1 MRKKINF
8 PLNTRVPSSFRDP
21 SGFVFKKDNR
31 ILRQINNSYKRQYDR
46 LQDGLY
52 QDLLSSSLI
61 IPHQET
67 HDIELPEN
75 AYKIIEPEII
85 PFVSYPYEWSFSQL
99 QDAATTTLEIQKKA
113 LQHGMTLKDASAYN
127 IQFLNGKP
135 IFIDSLSF
143 DIYKEGAPWIA
154 YKQFC
159 EHFLAPLS
167 LMAYTD
173 VSLGQLSRIHID
185 GIPLKLAHSLLPRKT
200 MIKPSLLMHIHMHG
214 KLQDK
219 SSRSGEGTEAT
230 SKTISLTGLRGLIDS
245 LHSSIRKLKWAPQNT
260 EWAEYENDDSYNPG
274 SLAHKKELVS
284 KYLHQSNPAQVWDL
298 GWNTG
303 VFSRLASESGAFTVS
318 FDKDPAA
325 IEKNYLTTKTQREKN
340 ILPLIMDLS
349 NPSSMIGWAN
359 QERLDLSNRASADM
373 IFALALV
380 HHLAISQNVPLSMIA
395 DYLSTLCEWLIIEFI
410 PKEDKKVDILLSTR
424 EDIFPNYNIVEFES
438 QFANKFDILSKDP
451 IKDSLRTMFLM
462 RKKHL

>member
-46 LQDGLY
+46 LQNGLY

-61 IPHQET
+61 IPHQEA

-200 MIKPSLLMHIHMHG
+200 MVKPSLLMHIHMHG

-219 SSRSGEGTEAT
+219 SSRSREGTEAT

-245 LHSSIRKLKWAPQNT
+245 LHNSIRKLKWAPQNT
-260 EWAEYENDDSYNPG
+260 EWAEYENDDSYNPE

-284 KYLHQSNPAQVWDL
+284 KYLNQSNPA
-298 GWNTG
+298 
-303 VFSRLASESGAFTVS
+303 
-318 FDKDPAA
+318 
-325 IEKNYLTTKTQREKN
+325 
-340 ILPLIMDLS
+340 
-349 NPSSMIGWAN
+349 
-359 QERLDLSNRASADM
+359 
-373 IFALALV
+373 
-380 HHLAISQNVPLSMIA
+380 
-395 DYLSTLCEWLIIEFI
+395 
-410 PKEDKKVDILLSTR
+410 
-424 EDIFPNYNIVEFES
+424 
-438 QFANKFDILSKDP
+438 
-451 IKDSLRTMFLM
+451 
-462 RKKHL
+462 